1 MHRYKIVP
9 PILLILSL
17 VNFLLAAPVVLQE
30 VRHQVGDVD
39 MAADVPEDVIPVSM
53 LEKKSDDELLE
64 KRWDGFSGDE
74 PEPEP
79 WPQKRGSSSGSE
91 SSPAAPSVGEP
102 APQAADQELAPPN
115 SPPSPQSQTGTTT
128 SKTQDAASASSPE
141 INKLPLSADE
151 DHPSSGESYSSDH
164 GGTLS
169 ENYLASDEG
178 GPLAGPG
185 KSYSDS
191 SSNTDI
197 LGVGSND
204 GSLGS
209 SKSYPPWNQPG
220 ELVSN
225 MGGPWST
232 KSYPP
237 SGGPSGPVP
246 DSSNEGRP
254 GSSMNQPLSNR
265 PEMMSTGLVPDSPP
279 AWNPHDWSTSSAEP
293 EPEPKKK
300 FMSKTRKFFNKLI
313 YKIKFWPRG
322 PRGGL

>member
-30 VRHQVGDVD
+30 VRHQVGEVD
-39 MAADVPEDVIPVSM
+39 MAADVPEDVIPVSV
-53 LEKKSDDELLE
+53 LEKRSDEELLD
-64 KRWDGFSGDE
+64 KRWDGLSGN
-74 PEPEP
+74 EPEP
-79 WPQKRGSSSGSE
+79 WPQKRRLSTGSE
-91 SSPAAPSVGEP
+91 SSTVASSMGEP
-102 APQAADQELAPPN
+102 ASQAADQVLAPPN
-115 SPPSPQSQTGTTT
+115 SPPSPQSQTGPTT
-128 SKTQDAASASSPE
+128 SRTQDAASVSSP
-141 INKLPLSADE
+141 SADE

-164 GGTLS
+164 GGTSS

-197 LGVGSND
+197 LGVGSE
-204 GSLGS
+204 GSPGS
-209 SKSYPPWNQPG
+209 SKSYPPWNRPG
-220 ELVSN
+220 ELMSN
-225 MGGPWST
+225 LGGPWST

-237 SGGPSGPVP
+237 SDGPSGPVSE
-246 DSSNEGRP
+246 SSNEGRP

-265 PEMMSTGLVPDSPP
+265 LEMMSTGPVPDSPP
-279 AWNPHDWSTSSAEP
+279 AWNPHDWSTTSSEA

-300 FMSKTRKFFNKLI
+300 LMSDTRKFFNKLI

-322 PRGGL
+322 PRGVL